1 MGDPSGRA
9 QAPDGRGVDS
19 FLPCGEEYYTDDT
32 DHVFAFGH
40 HHSETKTGKSVDVR
54 FSHLWT
60 VRDGK
65 LAGDGSRCFRI
76 RPRHGCP
83 ANR

>member
-1 MGDPSGRA
+1 M
-9 QAPDGRGVDS
+9 
-19 FLPCGEEYYTDDT
+19 GEEYYTDDT

-40 HHSETKTGKSVDVR
+40 HRSETKTGKSVDVR

-60 VRDGK
+60 VPDGK